1 MISIQ
6 DAEIGYPQKRLLHA
20 VNLEFHQGEML
31 LLEGANGSGKTTLAK
46 VLLGTLKPLKG
57 SLCNHFTTTAYVPQ
71 RSMLD
76 SQYPLTVSDLIADGD
91 LISLRKYWSKKSREE
106 KEEKVAELLKVT
118 GLSGTGNLPIREA
131 SGGQLQRA
139 LIARALI
146 KKPNF
151 ILLDEPFSN
160 LDSTGKTI
168 ILEIISNLW
177 KTEKTSFFLID
188 HLGVL
193 PFNNV
198 KKYRIED
205 GGINQVE

>member
-1 MISIQ
+1 MISLQ
-6 DAEIGYPQKRLLHA
+6 SAEIGYPQKRLLHA
-20 VNLEFHQGEML
+20 VNLEFHRGDML

-57 SLCNHFTTTAYVPQ
+57 SLCNHFETIAYVPQ
-71 RSMLD
+71 RSLLD
-76 SQYPLTVSDLIADGD
+76 NQYPLTVADLIADGE
-91 LISLRKYWSKKSREE
+91 LVSLRKYWSKKSRED
-106 KEEKVAELLKVT
+106 KREKVERLLKVT
-118 GLSGTGNLPIREA
+118 GLSGAGSLPLREA

-146 KKPNF
+146 KNPNF

-177 KTEKTSFFLID
+177 ETKKTTFF
-188 HLGVL
+188 
-193 PFNNV
+193 F
-198 KKYRIED
+198 Y
-205 GGINQVE
+205 